1 MDVIVA
7 ALGELFTLHSLLFM
21 IVGVFIGI
29 IFGAI
34 PGMSG
39 NLGVTVFL
47 PFTFAMDTVPALLL
61 LCGIFLDE

>member
-29 IFGAI
+29 ILELFQG
-34 PGMSG
+34 
-39 NLGVTVFL
+39 
-47 PFTFAMDTVPALLL
+47 
-61 LCGIFLDE
+61 